1 MNQFIRKPQC
11 PGQEPL
17 GSDNRD
23 ILRVDDLSRDFGTI
37 HALRDVTFALAP
49 GEVLGVVGQR
59 GAGKSTLF
67 QLLSGVH
74 APTDGEIV
82 FDGQSVTFQTVSQ
95 AQDLGIVAVHQTPQ
109 LFEHLSVMHNV
120 FMGCEIRGKG
130 LFKFDREGRM
140 LQATRDLLAAFA
152 MPTDLAEAL
161 VGNLS
166 DEEMQVVALAQVLC
180 RPCRLLLLDDALE
193 ALSFARQELLLERVK
208 ALADQQVAV
217 ILSSD
222 DLKHVF
228 AVTDRILILR
238 QGRQV
243 ALRRTEDTNPREI
256 VELMV
261 GSNRQ
266 GRITPIIWAY
276 ENYHEAQ
283 KQTKHLRQAQRE
295 LKQSLEEKNSIN
307 QELIQRLENQV
318 KALDQLNVALQETGR
333 RVLMEREAERKALA
347 RELHDQIIQDLLS
360 YNYQLEEVES
370 RIQIEEQ
377 RQEIVQIRNN
387 IREVVASLRHVC
399 SDLRPPTIDNHGLPA
414 AIRSLASKWTKQTG
428 ILVALD
434 IDPDLGRLPEPI
446 ELSVFRIVQEGL
458 RNVQKHA
465 KASQVTLSLERKA
478 NASLH
483 VCMADDG
490 DGLERSVD
498 LAALAEEKHFGL
510 VGISER
516 VSLMDGTL
524 DLTSRAEGG
533 LALEIEIPSPYP
545 SIRQ

>member
-1 MNQFIRKPQC
+1 MSRT
-11 PGQEPL
+11 EPL
-17 GSDNRD
+17 GSDTTD
-23 ILRVDDLSRDFGTI
+23 LLRVHQLSRDFGTV
-37 HALRDVTFALAP
+37 HALRDVTFRLAA

-67 QLLSGVH
+67 QLLSGAD
-74 APTDGEIV
+74 APSGGEIII
-82 FDGQSVTFQTVSQ
+82 DGQPVAFQSVSQ
-95 AQDLGIVAVHQTPQ
+95 AQDLGIAAVHQTPQ
-109 LFEHLSVMHNV
+109 LFEAMTVMQNV
-120 FMGCEIRGKG
+120 FMGREIRGRG
-130 LFKFDREGRM
+130 LLGLNRDGRM
-140 LQATRDLLAAFA
+140 LQATRDLLTAFD
-152 MPTDLAEAL
+152 MPTDLAEEL
-161 VGNLS
+161 VGQLS
-166 DEEMQVVALAQVLC
+166 DEEMQVVALARALC

-193 ALSFARQELLLERVK
+193 ALSFSRQELLLDRIK
-208 ALADQQVAV
+208 ALSAQGVAV

-222 DLKHVF
+222 DLKQVF
-228 AVTDRILILR
+228 AVTDRILTLR
-238 QGRQV
+238 RGRQV
-243 ALRRTEDTNPREI
+243 ALRRTENTNPREI

-266 GRITPIIWAY
+266 GQITPIIWAY

-283 KQTKHLRQAQRE
+283 KQTERLRQAQRE
-295 LKQSLEEKNSIN
+295 LRQSLEEKDSLN

-318 KALDQLNVALQETGR
+318 QALDQLNIALQETGR

-360 YNYQLEEVES
+360 YNYQLEEAES
-370 RIQIEEQ
+370 RIQGETQ

-387 IREVVASLRHVC
+387 IREVVAALRHVC

-414 AIRSLASKWTKQTG
+414 AIRSLSSKWSKQTG
-428 ILVALD
+428 ILVELD
-434 IDPDLGRLPEPI
+434 IDPGLGRLPEPI

-465 KASQVTLSLERKA
+465 KASQVTLSLERKS

-490 DGLERSVD
+490 DGLERPVD
-498 LAALAEEKHFGL
+498 LAALAEEDHFGL

-524 DLTSRAEGG
+524 DLASRPEGG

>member
-1 MNQFIRKPQC
+1 MSADAR
-11 PGQEPL
+11 EL
-17 GSDNRD
+17 
-23 ILRVDDLSRDFGTI
+23 LRVDHLSRDFGTVR
-37 HALRDVTFALAP
+37 ALRDVTFSLAP

-74 APTDGEIV
+74 APSGGEIT
-82 FDGQSVTFQTVSQ
+82 FDGRPVTFHTVSQ
-95 AQDLGIVAVHQTPQ
+95 AEKLGIVAVHQNPQ
-109 LFEHLSVMHNV
+109 LFEHMNVMHNV
-120 FMGCEIRGKG
+120 FMGREIHGKG
-130 LFKFDREGRM
+130 LVNFNREGRM
-140 LQATRDLLAAFA
+140 LQVTRDLLTAFD
-152 MPTDLAEAL
+152 MPIDWAEES
-161 VGNLS
+161 VGSLS
-166 DEEMQVVALAQVLC
+166 DEEMQIVALARALC

-193 ALSFARQELLLERVK
+193 ALSFARQELLLERIK
-208 ALADQQVAV
+208 ALSEQQVTV

-222 DLKHVF
+222 DLKQVF
-228 AVTDRILILR
+228 AVTDRILILY

-243 ALRRTEDTNPREI
+243 ALRRTEDTTPRDI

-266 GRITPIIWAY
+266 GRITPVIWAY
-276 ENYHEAQ
+276 ESYHEAQ
-283 KQTKHLRQAQRE
+283 KQTEYLRKAQRE
-295 LKQSLEEKNSIN
+295 LKRSLEEKDSIN
-307 QELIQRLENQV
+307 QRLIERLENQV
-318 KALDQLNVALQETGR
+318 EALDQLNMALQEAGR

-360 YNYQLEEVES
+360 YNYQLEEAES
-370 RIQIEEQ
+370 RVQGEEQ

-387 IREVVASLRHVC
+387 IRQVVASLRHVC

-414 AIRSLASKWTKQTG
+414 AIRSLISKWTEQTG
-428 ILVALD
+428 VLVELD

-465 KASQVTLSLERKA
+465 EASRVTLCLERTPK
-478 NASLH
+478 ASLH
-483 VCMADDG
+483 VRMADDG
-490 DGLERSVD
+490 KGPEHPVD
-498 LAALAEEKHFGL
+498 LAELAEQNHFGL

-524 DLTSRAEGG
+524 DLTCRRDGG
-533 LALEIEIPSPYP
+533 LAWEIDIPSPYP
-545 SIRQ
+545 SIHN